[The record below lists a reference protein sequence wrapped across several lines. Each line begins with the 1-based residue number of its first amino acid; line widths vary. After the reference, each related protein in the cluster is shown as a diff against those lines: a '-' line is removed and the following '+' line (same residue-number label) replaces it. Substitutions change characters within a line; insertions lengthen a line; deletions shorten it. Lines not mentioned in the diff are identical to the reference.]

1 MRAVLR
7 GAREVSLRLQH
18 IEQKVEGK
26 ATVES
31 VNMTWCQRGEQIIR
45 EGKEGG
51 GSPIFLCFLVTTFL
65 Y

>member
-7 GAREVSLRLQH
+7 GAREMILRLQH

-26 ATVES
+26 TTVES

-45 EGKEGG
+45 EGGNKK
-51 GSPIFLCFLVTTFL
+51 
-65 Y
+65 